1 MSPSD
6 PEHLLTVTA
15 EESGQKLLQ
24 YLVRRLNLSQTLL
37 HRWIRTGQI
46 RCNGGRV
53 KPFDRVAQGDV
64 VRLPPFARAMAQSAQ
79 FERKTVLPAAQQQEN
94 KATEAP
100 SAVAVPSAPFGESEE
115 SAKLAASAAALPRI
129 RSGRFSPA
137 HAATSAL
144 LPPPAIR
151 EQGEI
156 WAFNK
161 PAGLPV
167 QPGTGHADSIA
178 TRLSLAYA
186 HKSFVP
192 TPAHRLD
199 RETSGVLLVGA
210 SYRAL
215 RFLQEAFKAHSIV
228 KEYLAW
234 VEGRWAHASPRLLC
248 HSMEKKHSGI
258 FEKMHT
264 GTGKDAAC
272 IVAPLCCQGQ
282 RSLLHIR
289 LITGRTH
296 QIRAQLSA
304 CGYPLL
310 GDAKYGSRVTGS
322 LYLHALRII
331 LPAATEADRSAGLED
346 SVPQAEAGRTFLA
359 APPWEGD
366 FAPQALPAPLTDAAC
381 QGMIADYR

>member
-24 YLVRRLNLSQTLL
+24 YLVRRLSLSQTLL

-46 RCNGGRV
+46 RCNGCRV
-53 KPFDRVAQGDV
+53 KPFDRVAQGDL
-64 VRLPPFARAMAQSAQ
+64 VRLPPFAFKMAASAQ
-79 FERKTVLPAAQQQEN
+79 FERKTVLPVPEQPHAATN
-94 KATEAP
+94 
-100 SAVAVPSAPFGESEE
+100 SAA
-115 SAKLAASAAALPRI
+115 LAALPLPRI

-137 HAATSAL
+137 HAATSAM
-144 LPPPAIR
+144 LPPPMVR

-161 PAGLPV
+161 PAGMPV
-167 QPGTGHADSIA
+167 QPGTGHADSLA

-186 HKSFVP
+186 QRAFMP

-215 RFLQEAFKAHSIV
+215 RFLQEAFKAHNIV

-234 VEGRWAHASPRLLC
+234 VEGRWLHTSPQLLS
-248 HSMEKKHSGI
+248 HTMEKKHSGI

-272 IVAPLCCQGQ
+272 IVAPLCCEAQ

-304 CGYPLL
+304 CGHPLL
-310 GDAKYGSRVTGS
+310 GDAKYGSHVTGA

-331 LPAATEADRSAGLED
+331 LPALSAAEQGTGLEE
-346 SVPQAEAGRTFLA
+346 SVPQATAGRIFI
-359 APPWEGD
+359 APPPWQGD
-366 FAPQALPAPLTDAAC
+366 FAPHALPAPLTDAAC